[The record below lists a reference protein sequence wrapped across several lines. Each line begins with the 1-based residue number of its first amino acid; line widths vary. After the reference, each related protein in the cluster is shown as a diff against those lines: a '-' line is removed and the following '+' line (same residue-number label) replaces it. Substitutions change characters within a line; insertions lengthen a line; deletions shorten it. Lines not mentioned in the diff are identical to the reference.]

1 MIQVNA
7 VIFDLDGTLIQS
19 KIDYEEMRRR
29 VMEVLIESGI
39 RAEKLSQSGRV
50 WELMKGG
57 EELQRKSGLSLNSIL
72 KVRQRITEALNS
84 VELEGVEKVKP
95 TPHALEVLEKLR
107 GRGLSVGVATRSCNA
122 YATRALELTGLTRYV
137 NVLFARDDVEYP
149 KPDPR
154 HLMKVVEALG
164 ASPHSVVFIGDTTTD
179 LETANEAGIKFIGY
193 IREDEWGKRLREAK
207 CELLIDDLR
216 TIIHLIK

>member
-7 VIFDLDGTLIQS
+7 VVFDLDGTLIKS

-29 VMEVLIESGI
+29 VTNVLIESGI
-39 RAEKLSQSGRV
+39 PPEKLSKSGRI

-57 EELQRKSGLSLNSIL
+57 EELQRESGLSLDSIRN
-72 KVRQRITEALNS
+72 VRQRITEALNS
-84 VELEGVEKVKP
+84 VELESVEKVKP

-107 GRGLSVGVATRSCNA
+107 GRGLSIGVAIRSCNA
-122 YATRALELTGLTRYV
+122 YATRALELTGLTSYV
-137 NVLFARDDVEYP
+137 NVLFARDDMEYP

-154 HLMKVVEALG
+154 HLFQVVEALR

-193 IREDEWGKRLREAK
+193 IKEDEWGKRLREAK

-216 TIIHLIK
+216 MIIHLIK

>member
-1 MIQVNA
+1 MKKVKA
-7 VIFDLDGTLIQS
+7 VVFDLDGTLIQS

-29 VMEVLIESGI
+29 VMNVMIDSGI
-39 RAEKLSQSGRV
+39 PPEKLSQSGRV

-57 EELQRKSGLSLNSIL
+57 EELQRELGLSLNSVL
-72 KVRQRITEALNS
+72 KVRQLITEALNS
-84 VELEGVEKVKP
+84 VELESVEKVKP

-107 GRGLSVGVATRSCNA
+107 RRGLSVGVATRSCNV

-154 HLMKVVEALG
+154 HLIQVVEALG
-164 ASPHSVVFIGDTTTD
+164 ASPHSVVFVGDTTTD
-179 LETANEAGIKFIGY
+179 LKTANEAGIKFIGY
-193 IREDEWGKRLREAK
+193 IRDEGWGKRLREAK
-207 CELLIDDLR
+207 CEHLIDDLMM
-216 TIIHLIK
+216 IFNLI